1 MNWTGRDSLED
12 HRRET
17 NDKEEVYKDNQQLRD
32 TNRALEKELD
42 LYKNRCDKL
51 AGLLNKN
58 YSSNW
63 GQLTSNF
70 LSGKVDGGSPVV
82 SPGKAKVGA
91 FSPMRKVDTFKI
103 GGESP
108 GWSKQM

>member
-1 MNWTGRDSLED
+1 MNWTGADSLED
-12 HRRET
+12 HRKET
-17 NDKEEVYKDNQQLRD
+17 NDKEAVYKDNQQLRD

-42 LYKNRCDKL
+42 LYKNRSEKL
-51 AGLLNKN
+51 GGLLNKN

-70 LSGKVDGGSPVV
+70 LSGKVDGGSPS
-82 SPGKAKVGA
+82 SPSKVKVGA
-91 FSPMRKVDTFKI
+91 FSPMRKIDTFKI